1 MFASRKEAFMVQ
13 GTSQELDQIDK
24 KLLNVVQWE
33 FPLVEQPYAAIA
45 EKLGIS
51 EEEVL
56 QRIERLKEDQII
68 REINAIFDTRRLGY
82 KSCLVAMRAPED
94 RIDEVA
100 AVINQHPGVSH
111 NYKRDHE
118 FNLWFTLA
126 VPPEKDLEE
135 ALEKLAQKTRAEKY
149 RLLPNKK
156 LFKIGVKLDMTQDEE
171 TLQPEVR
178 AKASHKE
185 ARPLTE
191 RDKEFIRELQEDL
204 PLTPRPFDGMAQR
217 LGISVAELLDK
228 AREFQEVGY
237 MRRFAAILRHQKA
250 GFTANGMVCW
260 QVPEERIEEVGKIA
274 ASFPQ
279 VSHCYQRPVYPDWP
293 YNLFSMIHSRDIEKC
308 KRIAQQISEK
318 TGVTDYVILFSTKEY
333 KKERV
338 KYFV

>member
-1 MFASRKEAFMVQ
+1 MVQ
-13 GTSQELDQIDK
+13 RTTQELDQIDK

-45 EKLGIS
+45 EKLEIS

-82 KSCLVAMRAPED
+82 KSCLVAMRAPEE

-126 VPPEKDLEE
+126 VPPEEDLEE
-135 ALEKLAQKTRAEKY
+135 ALEKLAQKARAEKY
-149 RLLPNKK
+149 RLLPTKK

-171 TLQPEVR
+171 TLQPEER
-178 AKASHKE
+178 AKGSSKE
-185 ARPLTE
+185 GRPLTE

-204 PLTPRPFDGMAQR
+204 PLTPRPFDTMAGR
-217 LGISVAELLDK
+217 LRITVAELLGK
-228 AREFQEVGY
+228 AREFEEMGY

-260 QVPEERIEEVGKIA
+260 RVPEERIEEVGAIA

-293 YNLFSMIHSRDIEKC
+293 YNLFSMVHSRDIEKC

-318 TGVTDYVILFSTKEY
+318 TDVTDYVILFSTKEY

>member
-1 MFASRKEAFMVQ
+1 
-13 GTSQELDQIDK
+13 
-24 KLLNVVQWE
+24 
-33 FPLVEQPYAAIA
+33 
-45 EKLGIS
+45 
-51 EEEVL
+51 
-56 QRIERLKEDQII
+56 
-68 REINAIFDTRRLGY
+68 
-82 KSCLVAMRAPED
+82 PED
-94 RIDEVA
+94 RIEEVA

-135 ALEKLAQKTRAEKY
+135 ALEKLAQKARAEKY
-149 RLLPNKK
+149 RLLPTKK

-171 TLQPEVR
+171 TLQPEER
-178 AKASHKE
+178 AKGSSKE
-185 ARPLTE
+185 GMPLTE

-204 PLTPRPFDGMAQR
+204 PLTPRPFDAMAGR
-217 LGISVAELLDK
+217 LGITAAELLGK
-228 AREFQEVGY
+228 AREFEEMGY

-260 QVPEERIEEVGKIA
+260 RVPGERIEEVGAIA

-293 YNLFSMIHSRDIEKC
+293 YNLFSMVHSRDIEKC